1 MIDPGGCS
9 IAILSPFLSYG
20 GCNTIAPKPVLL
32 CLSTDGNEKMR
43 QPIDEVL
50 AFFEEWA
57 TVPMM
62 LASMR
67 ARFTDA
73 TIWENVGLSTTVG
86 AEQAVAF
93 MDGFNKQLDITRGE
107 VVVDHIAAAGN
118 VVLTE
123 RTDIFYRADGST
135 AVSIK
140 LMGVF
145 EMDGAKIIK
154 WRDYFDTKG
163 FGG

>member
-1 MIDPGGCS
+1 
-9 IAILSPFLSYG
+9 
-20 GCNTIAPKPVLL
+20 
-32 CLSTDGNEKMR
+32 MR

-50 AFFEEWA
+50 GFFAEWA

-73 TIWENVGLSTTVG
+73 TVWENVGLATTVG
-86 AEQAVAF
+86 AEAAVAF
-93 MDGFNKQLDITRGE
+93 MDGFNKQFDIVRGE
-107 VVVDHIAAAGN
+107 VVVDHIAAVGN
-118 VVLTE
+118 FVLTE
-123 RTDIFYRADGST
+123 RTDIFYRADNSV
-135 AVSIK
+135 AASIR

-145 EMDGAKIIK
+145 EMDGPRIVK

-163 FGG
+163 FAG